1 MLILIAIL
9 AVALFICFF
18 KDNVKKYSKFY
29 YLGAILVTLL
39 IFLLHFVNLP
49 LYVNKYVVGI
59 F

>member
-29 YLGAILVTLL
+29 YIGAILVTLL
-39 IFLLHFVNLP
+39 IFFTTLC
-49 LYVNKYVVGI
+49 KSAI
-59 F
+59 ICQ